1 MYGSD
6 SKINNIISAVI
17 CEPFGVVCPIESRAW
32 PKSSNRYVHVLVDL
46 LGDLVEVSRCHASY
60 SFGQFFGVD
69 SAFVVHEIVG
79 DRLRDIVLGLVV
91 QYLVVD
97 SALGSLQ
104 FLIGDFIGVG

>member
-32 PKSSNRYVHVLVDL
+32 PKSSNRYVHVLV
-46 LGDLVEVSRCHASY
+46 DLVEVSRCHASY